1 MRQSCFVLYGFLP
14 LVLAFGGC
22 VRRYEEPPITEPH
35 ALVKFRVLH
44 HAVFPNSLSEAVRLD
59 GYDIALPPGAP
70 TSARLRTVRVRPVLS
85 RYRFATE
92 YFHTYTTTRTEFYT
106 ESYSCGSTRSPRNCT
121 RNRSR
126 TVRHTQ
132 HITDAACE
140 TAMEHIPMAGGVYLI
155 QYDFYGHGTCNV
167 SCFRQL
173 DGAGAE
179 FQLVPCGPGEP
190 PVYGGSSGGESIA
203 R

>member
-1 MRQSCFVLYGFLP
+1 M
-14 LVLAFGGC
+14 
-22 VRRYEEPPITEPH
+22 
-35 ALVKFRVLH
+35 
-44 HAVFPNSLSEAVRLD
+44 FPNALSEAVRLD
-59 GYDIALPPGAP
+59 GYDIALPPGVP

-106 ESYSCGSTRSPRNCT
+106 EYYSCGTGTTTQTCSRSAQRQVTENHH
-121 RNRSR
+121 
-126 TVRHTQ
+126 V
-132 HITDAACE
+132 TDAACE
-140 TAMEHIPMAGGVYLI
+140 AAMEHIPIAGGVYLI

-173 DGAGAE
+173 DAGGAE
-179 FQLVPCGPGEP
+179 FRLIPCGPSEP
-190 PVYGGSSGGESIA
+190 PVYGGSSGGEVIA